1 MVTESA
7 TATNIEVTVTLT
19 GGTYSVARVFRVLG
33 SADTATGGGVD
44 YSTVPATNVTIPA
57 NMASGSATI
66 AFTATVD
73 AIAEPGGEIV
83 RISASLR
90 SVDLSTGDSSL
101 GSSQSAPLTINDPV
115 VAPTPPTSQTLTL
128 NPTMVTESATP
139 TDITATVTLT
149 GGAYNVARS
158 FSIGSSSGSA
168 TEGTDYTALSNVV
181 LTIPANAGSGTVTF
195 PFTAA
200 DDMVVE
206 GGGEA
211 LNIRSTLQIV
221 AGTDPDTSL
230 AVANAII
237 NISDPVAANTAPAFA
252 DGATV
257 AAQTFTTSTAV
268 NLSLPTATGGNP
280 PITYTLLP
288 AIPGLDLD
296 AATGVLSG
304 TPTTVAG
311 ATMHTYTAADGD
323 STGGAGDEDS
333 LTFSVTVVVAPT
345 PPTSQ
350 TLTLN
355 PSEVTES
362 ATPTNIMATVTL
374 VGGTYAIDRVFSF
387 GSSSGT
393 AIERTDYT
401 APQNVNLTVPATMT
415 SGTTTFPFSAT
426 VDAIAEPDGETL
438 TIRTTLL
445 APSGSGG
452 DRSIPAGSATLTIND
467 PVGPGT
473 DTAPTFGAVTISPQT
488 FTVGAAVDLA
498 LPTATGGEGAITYTL
513 TPAIPG
519 LELDAATGALTGT
532 PTTAAVA
539 ADHTYTAGDT
549 DGSVAGTDEAT
560 LTISITVNAAAAA
573 DTAPTFGTTVVAA
586 QVYSVGTAVN
596 LTLPAATDGNGVI
609 TYTLTPTALAA
620 GLSFNAAANP
630 PTITGTPNT
639 QASATTYTY
648 TATDEDGDDASLAFA
663 ISVGAA
669 AAADTAPAFADDAS
683 VNPRSYSRFVAIPPY
698 TLPQATGGNGDITY
712 TLTPA
717 IPGLTLDADTGVL
730 TGTPTTQAPLAT
742 YTLTAADSDMTTGTS
757 DEATFTFE
765 VVVHPLTEAT
775 GWQLGIVPAVVA
787 ESETATELTVTASYT
802 RNGRSADE
810 RVATFQTQGGV
821 ATAGTDYI
829 AVPPTTI
836 TIPALATNASTTVS
850 FMATPDMVTE
860 TGNESVFFVGT
871 LRDSAGDPV
880 TLTYTGGTL
889 FIQDPP
895 PVPTSVTL
903 SVNPAMVSE
912 SADATTI
919 TVTATLDGG
928 RFAEERRVTL
938 SADNAST
945 ATVTTDYTPA
955 ITHTITIPALATS
968 GSVEIPF
975 TAVMDTETEA
985 GGETVIIQRNLATS
999 GGTAALSRDITVTPV
1014 TLTINDP
1021 AADTTPTFG
1030 TETVTAQVYARGTAV
1045 NLTLPTVTDGNGVIT
1060 YTLAPTALAG
1070 GLTFN
1075 PAANP
1080 PTITGTPN
1088 TQASPTTYTYTATDE
1103 DGDDASLMFDISVGA
1118 SMSTPPTTQTLTISP
1133 TMVTESATAT
1143 DITATVTLTGG
1154 TYNVERLFNIRT
1166 TQSGAATAA
1175 TDYTVFSDVVLT
1187 IPASMASGSQT
1198 FPFTAIDDMT
1208 ADDGETLSIDSTL
1221 LRFSGLGA
1229 DTSLA
1234 VASATLTI
1242 NDPVAGDATPA
1253 FANGARIPTQDFTVG
1268 VRIASLSL
1276 PQATGGDAPL
1286 SYTLTPALSA
1296 GLTFDGTARTITG
1309 TPTTAATLV
1318 TYRYTATDMD
1328 GDTATLTFR
1337 VTVVASTGPTF
1348 GGATVSD
1355 QAYFAATT
1363 ITPVTL
1369 PAATGGTGAIT
1380 YTLTPAIPGLTLN
1393 PTSRVLT
1400 GTPTTVAG
1408 ATMHT
1413 YTATDGDMNTAT
1425 LMFSITIDA
1434 ADTTPAFT
1442 AGATVSAQTFTM
1454 NTAITPLTLPVAT
1467 GGNGAIVYTLT
1478 PAIPGLIL
1486 DSATGV
1492 LSGTPTTVAGATTH
1506 TYTAGDSDGSAAGT
1520 DEVSLM
1526 FSITVV
1532 QAPPTRIDLSV
1543 SPTAVTESGTA
1554 TPVTVTATLIDGA
1567 FTAERTITVASTDGT
1582 ATVRLTTRR
1591 YPTPFSPFPRI
1602 WQAPAWTIMFTA
1614 TVDTIAEPAGE
1625 TVLIGRSVTTGTGA
1639 VDSDIP
1645 VTPATLTINDYARVT
1660 VNAGADQSVGYGAM
1674 FTLNGTVPTSFTN
1687 IDTTW
1692 ALTNGSAA
1700 RAALVEAGLGATE
1713 AQMEVTRLTTALT
1726 GMAAMRTVTLTAPT
1740 ADPQLTGPV
1749 PLEFTITVTDNDA
1762 PAGQPRTNTDT
1773 VTITVQENITAITDT
1788 LNQMILPEITRA
1800 LLNSTAGSITQRIEQ
1815 AATGTK
1821 TATLTLN
1828 GRALSLTN
1836 MANAGSFAEALNSPG
1851 VAETLTAAAR
1861 GLADGS
1867 WQPAQLFGNSSFV
1880 LPLNAGEL
1888 GVDRLMIWGRGD
1900 YRNVSGKSN
1909 GMDWDGDLISGRVGA
1924 DAQITDTLLAG
1935 LALSQQGG
1943 AFDYEGTQRGT
1954 YNIDQTSIH
1963 PYLGWSDKDGRRDA
1977 WITLGF
1983 GWGEVEIDDQDED
1996 GLGRQ
2001 TANLIT
2007 RTIGGG
2013 GSALMLESGMG
2024 TLRLK
2029 GEVLQTRADV
2039 DDNAIGIAEMNVD
2052 ATRVRVTVEGA
2063 RNFALANGAFL
2074 KPTVEVGLRHD
2085 AGDGR
2090 NGTGAEIGGGLRFT
2104 DPAQR
2109 LTLEGQWRVL
2119 VAHSGDYGDWGISG
2133 MLRFEPGIRGQ
2144 GLAVSLQ
2151 PSYGATASRVAALWA
2166 QEGAVGTTANAAT
2179 PRDGQMNVTVSYGM
2193 DWADGMLTPYSRL
2206 LLTDAQTQAYRI
2218 GGRLQMSDGLAF
2230 NLEGLRQ
2237 QTATQPV
2244 DHGILLKLQLD
2255 W

>member
-1 MVTESA
+1 MNHRPSTLTTLLLTRLGLSPNSTARASKSRARHLLAPFAIAAMLLGLAGNANAQALSFGAEPSIDDQVYTVGQMVNVTLPAATGGVAPLTYSLTRTNGNAIPPPRGVVIDPPNRTLRGTPEQVAEAVSYRWTVTDSASPVVMQHIPFTITVNAAPVENIAPAFVAGASIGAATFYQDTDITPLTLPRATGGEGAITYALTPPIPGMFFDTVTGVLSGAPTTAAAATTYTYTAGDTDGSAPGTDESSLTISITVLANTIPEFSIIRGPRYIFTVGTVVNQTLPEATGGDSTLIYTITRALPAGLTFNAAATPPTITGTPTTAASSVTYRYNVDDSDANTAGDDGSSISFRITIRGAPATGITMTIRDLDGDPITSLNEGDDPTTFRLYFDTVPALSGFTADQDVAITVSTPVAGQVGYTAAGVADFIDRDVASTESRQLQLTVTDDDVATADGVVTYTATVSPSGFTATAMITLVDNEISIVTTPAAVTLATGSTADYTVQLDQEPPGSVTVSVVSVGDAIATVSRNTRTFTAANWNVPASVTVTGMRGGSTTISHSATAAGGFGYQSTDVMVTVTPVSVDFAAGTLILDQTFRVGTAVDLTLPVATGATTYRLGSHADQSLPAGLTFDGATRVLSGIPTAAQVAEGYVYSARNPDSLDNLNFDITVNPVPGTPPTGFTVSITPDMVTESA

-66 AFTATVD
+66 AFTAAVD

-268 NLSLPTATGGNP
+268 NLTLPTATGGNP
-280 PITYTLLP
+280 PISYTLLP
-288 AIPGLDLD
+288 AIPGLTLD

-323 STGGAGDEDS
+323 STGGSGDEDS

-345 PPTSQ
+345 PPTGQ

-355 PSEVTES
+355 PTEVTES
-362 ATPTNIMATVTL
+362 ATPTTITATVTL
-374 VGGTYAIDRVFSF
+374 NGGTYAIARLFSF

-401 APQNVNLTVPATMT
+401 APQNVNLTIPANMT
-415 SGTTTFPFSAT
+415 SGTTTFAFEAL
-426 VDAIAEPDGETL
+426 VDDVVEADGETL

-445 APSGSGG
+445 APSGTGG
-452 DRSIPAGSATLTIND
+452 DRSIPAGIATLTIND
-467 PVGPGT
+467 PAPMG
-473 DTAPTFGAVTISPQT
+473 TAPAFADGATIAPAT
-488 FTVGAAVDLA
+488 YTVGQMITPLTLPAVEA
-498 LPTATGGEGAITYTL
+498 GTGNAPITYTL
-513 TPAIPG
+513 NPAVPG
-519 LELDAATGALTGT
+519 LTLNPTTRVLTGA
-532 PTTAAVA
+532 PTTAAAVA
-539 ADHTYTAGDT
+539 GYAYTATDT
-549 DGSVAGTDEAT
+549 DNDA
-560 LTISITVNAAAAA
+560 ISLAFRITVNAAA
-573 DTAPTFGTTVVAA
+573 VAIRPVFI
-586 QVYSVGTAVN
+586 QVASSVFTNFDEGGTAVGGPTTFFATAGSETVA
-596 LTLPAATDGNGVI
+596 LTLSGADASFFTI
-609 TYTLTPTALAA
+609 TQA
-620 GLSFNAAANP
+620 GALSFNPAPDFEMPRGMP
-630 PTITGTPNT
+630 PSTSNTNTYHVTITATASPGGLT
-639 QASATTYTY
+639 QDQTVEVQVV
-648 TATDEDGDDASLAFA
+648 DVVNEGPP
-663 ISVGAA
+663 
-669 AAADTAPAFADDAS
+669 ADTAPAFAADAS
-683 VNPRSYSRFVAIPPY
+683 VSPRSYSRFAPIPPF

-836 TIPALATNASTTVS
+836 TIPALATNASTTIS

-919 TVTATLDGG
+919 TVTATLVGG

-938 SADNAST
+938 SADSAST

-975 TAVMDTETEA
+975 TAVMDTAVEA
-985 GGETVIIQRNLATS
+985 GGETVIIRRNLATA
-999 GGTAALSRDITVTPV
+999 GGTAAVSRDITVTPV

-1075 PAANP
+1075 AAANP

-1143 DITATVTLTGG
+1143 
-1154 TYNVERLFNIRT
+1154 
-1166 TQSGAATAA
+1166 
-1175 TDYTVFSDVVLT
+1175 
-1187 IPASMASGSQT
+1187 
-1198 FPFTAIDDMT
+1198 
-1208 ADDGETLSIDSTL
+1208 
-1221 LRFSGLGA
+1221 
-1229 DTSLA
+1229 
-1234 VASATLTI
+1234 
-1242 NDPVAGDATPA
+1242 
-1253 FANGARIPTQDFTVG
+1253 
-1268 VRIASLSL
+1268 
-1276 PQATGGDAPL
+1276 
-1286 SYTLTPALSA
+1286 
-1296 GLTFDGTARTITG
+1296 
-1309 TPTTAATLV
+1309 
-1318 TYRYTATDMD
+1318 
-1328 GDTATLTFR
+1328 
-1337 VTVVASTGPTF
+1337 
-1348 GGATVSD
+1348 
-1355 QAYFAATT
+1355 
-1363 ITPVTL
+1363 
-1369 PAATGGTGAIT
+1369 
-1380 YTLTPAIPGLTLN
+1380 
-1393 PTSRVLT
+1393 TSRL
-1400 GTPTTVAG
+1400 
-1408 ATMHT
+1408 
-1413 YTATDGDMNTAT
+1413 
-1425 LMFSITIDA
+1425 
-1434 ADTTPAFT
+1434 
-1442 AGATVSAQTFTM
+1442 
-1454 NTAITPLTLPVAT
+1454 
-1467 GGNGAIVYTLT
+1467 
-1478 PAIPGLIL
+1478 
-1486 DSATGV
+1486 
-1492 LSGTPTTVAGATTH
+1492 
-1506 TYTAGDSDGSAAGT
+1506 
-1520 DEVSLM
+1520 
-1526 FSITVV
+1526 
-1532 QAPPTRIDLSV
+1532 R
-1543 SPTAVTESGTA
+1543 SP
-1554 TPVTVTATLIDGA
+1554 
-1567 FTAERTITVASTDGT
+1567 
-1582 ATVRLTTRR
+1582 
-1591 YPTPFSPFPRI
+1591 
-1602 WQAPAWTIMFTA
+1602 
-1614 TVDTIAEPAGE
+1614 
-1625 TVLIGRSVTTGTGA
+1625 
-1639 VDSDIP
+1639 
-1645 VTPATLTINDYARVT
+1645 
-1660 VNAGADQSVGYGAM
+1660 
-1674 FTLNGTVPTSFTN
+1674 
-1687 IDTTW
+1687 
-1692 ALTNGSAA
+1692 
-1700 RAALVEAGLGATE
+1700 
-1713 AQMEVTRLTTALT
+1713 
-1726 GMAAMRTVTLTAPT
+1726 
-1740 ADPQLTGPV
+1740 
-1749 PLEFTITVTDNDA
+1749 
-1762 PAGQPRTNTDT
+1762 
-1773 VTITVQENITAITDT
+1773 
-1788 LNQMILPEITRA
+1788 
-1800 LLNSTAGSITQRIEQ
+1800 
-1815 AATGTK
+1815 
-1821 TATLTLN
+1821 
-1828 GRALSLTN
+1828 
-1836 MANAGSFAEALNSPG
+1836 
-1851 VAETLTAAAR
+1851 
-1861 GLADGS
+1861 
-1867 WQPAQLFGNSSFV
+1867 
-1880 LPLNAGEL
+1880 
-1888 GVDRLMIWGRGD
+1888 
-1900 YRNVSGKSN
+1900 
-1909 GMDWDGDLISGRVGA
+1909 
-1924 DAQITDTLLAG
+1924 
-1935 LALSQQGG
+1935 
-1943 AFDYEGTQRGT
+1943 
-1954 YNIDQTSIH
+1954 
-1963 PYLGWSDKDGRRDA
+1963 
-1977 WITLGF
+1977 
-1983 GWGEVEIDDQDED
+1983 
-1996 GLGRQ
+1996 
-2001 TANLIT
+2001 
-2007 RTIGGG
+2007 
-2013 GSALMLESGMG
+2013 
-2024 TLRLK
+2024 
-2029 GEVLQTRADV
+2029 
-2039 DDNAIGIAEMNVD
+2039 
-2052 ATRVRVTVEGA
+2052 
-2063 RNFALANGAFL
+2063 
-2074 KPTVEVGLRHD
+2074 
-2085 AGDGR
+2085 
-2090 NGTGAEIGGGLRFT
+2090 
-2104 DPAQR
+2104 
-2109 LTLEGQWRVL
+2109 
-2119 VAHSGDYGDWGISG
+2119 
-2133 MLRFEPGIRGQ
+2133 
-2144 GLAVSLQ
+2144 
-2151 PSYGATASRVAALWA
+2151 
-2166 QEGAVGTTANAAT
+2166 
-2179 PRDGQMNVTVSYGM
+2179 
-2193 DWADGMLTPYSRL
+2193 
-2206 LLTDAQTQAYRI
+2206 
-2218 GGRLQMSDGLAF
+2218 
-2230 NLEGLRQ
+2230 
-2237 QTATQPV
+2237 
-2244 DHGILLKLQLD
+2244 
-2255 W
+2255 

>member
-1 MVTESA
+1 MLCRSDREHHHQ
-7 TATNIEVTVTLT
+7 
-19 GGTYSVARVFRVLG
+19 R
-33 SADTATGGGVD
+33 
-44 YSTVPATNVTIPA
+44 
-57 NMASGSATI
+57 
-66 AFTATVD
+66 
-73 AIAEPGGEIV
+73 PG
-83 RISASLR
+83 R
-90 SVDLSTGDSSL
+90 
-101 GSSQSAPLTINDPV
+101 
-115 VAPTPPTSQTLTL
+115 PP
-128 NPTMVTESATP
+128 P
-139 TDITATVTLT
+139 
-149 GGAYNVARS
+149 
-158 FSIGSSSGSA
+158 
-168 TEGTDYTALSNVV
+168 
-181 LTIPANAGSGTVTF
+181 
-195 PFTAA
+195 
-200 DDMVVE
+200 
-206 GGGEA
+206 
-211 LNIRSTLQIV
+211 
-221 AGTDPDTSL
+221 
-230 AVANAII
+230 
-237 NISDPVAANTAPAFA
+237 
-252 DGATV
+252 
-257 AAQTFTTSTAV
+257 
-268 NLSLPTATGGNP
+268 
-280 PITYTLLP
+280 
-288 AIPGLDLD
+288 
-296 AATGVLSG
+296 
-304 TPTTVAG
+304 
-311 ATMHTYTAADGD
+311 
-323 STGGAGDEDS
+323 
-333 LTFSVTVVVAPT
+333 
-345 PPTSQ
+345 
-350 TLTLN
+350 
-355 PSEVTES
+355 
-362 ATPTNIMATVTL
+362 
-374 VGGTYAIDRVFSF
+374 
-387 GSSSGT
+387 
-393 AIERTDYT
+393 
-401 APQNVNLTVPATMT
+401 
-415 SGTTTFPFSAT
+415 
-426 VDAIAEPDGETL
+426 
-438 TIRTTLL
+438 
-445 APSGSGG
+445 
-452 DRSIPAGSATLTIND
+452 
-467 PVGPGT
+467 
-473 DTAPTFGAVTISPQT
+473 TAPTFGAVTISPQT
-488 FTVGAAVDLA
+488 FTVGTAVDLT
-498 LPTATGGEGAITYTL
+498 LPAATGGEGAITYTL
-513 TPAIPG
+513 LPAIPG
-519 LELDAATGALTGT
+519 LTLDATTGALTGM
-532 PTTAAVA
+532 PTTAAAA

-549 DGSVAGTDEAT
+549 DGSAAGTDEAT
-560 LTISITVNAAAAA
+560 LTIRITVNAAAPTVPTFGDATIGDLTYEIGTA
-573 DTAPTFGTTVVAA
+573 VDLTLPVATGSTPPFFYSVRGDTLPDGLTFTPATRVLSGMPTTAGVTMHNYRVADVGARAVALMFTITITDPDAPDTAPSFGGATFGNQNYIVD
-586 QVYSVGTAVN
+586 TAVD
-596 LTLPAATDGNGVI
+596 LTLPVATGGENGIV
-609 TYTLTPTALAA
+609 YTLSTALPAGLNFDTGTRVLSGTPTAATVTAA
-620 GLSFNAAANP
+620 TYFYRAADGDTNTDP
-630 PTITGTPNT
+630 SDSDLLTFTITV
-639 QASATTYTY
+639 S
-648 TATDEDGDDASLAFA
+648 
-663 ISVGAA
+663 AA
-669 AAADTAPAFADDAS
+669 AAADTAPAFADDAAVS
-683 VNPRSYSRFVAIPPY
+683 PRSYSRFAEIPPF

-730 TGTPTTQAPLAT
+730 TGTPTTQVALMT

-775 GWQLGIVPAVVA
+775 GWQLGIVPGVVA
-787 ESETATELTVTASYT
+787 ESATATELTVTASYI

-810 RVATFQTQGGV
+810 RVATFETQGGV
-821 ATAGTDYI
+821 ATAGTDYV

-836 TIPALATNASTTVS
+836 TIPAFATNASTTIS
-850 FMATPDMVTE
+850 FMATPDTETE

-871 LRDSAGDPV
+871 LRDSANEPV
-880 TLTYTGGTL
+880 TLTFQRGTL

-919 TVTATLDGG
+919 TVTATLVGG

-938 SADNAST
+938 SADSAST

-975 TAVMDTETEA
+975 TAVMDTEVEA
-985 GGETVIIQRNLATS
+985 GGETVIIGRNLATA
-999 GGTAALSRDITVTPV
+999 GGTAAVSRDITVTPV

-1060 YTLAPTALAG
+1060 YTLAPTALAA

-1166 TQSGAATAA
+1166 TESGAATAG
-1175 TDYTVFSDVVLT
+1175 TDYTAFANVVLT
-1187 IPASMASGSQT
+1187 IPANMASGSQT
-1198 FPFTAIDDMT
+1198 FPFTATDDMT

-1242 NDPVAGDATPA
+1242 NDPVAGPDTSPA

-1276 PQATGGDAPL
+1276 PQATGGDGTL
-1286 SYTLTPALSA
+1286 TYTLTPALSA

-1348 GGATVSD
+1348 GGATVTD

-1478 PAIPGLIL
+1478 PAIPGLTL

-1492 LSGTPTTVAGATTH
+1492 LSGTPTTVAGATMH
-1506 TYTAGDSDGSAAGT
+1506 TYTAGDTDGSAAGT

-1543 SPTAVTESGTA
+1543 SPTTVTESGTA

-1582 ATVRLTTRR
+1582 ATAADYTAVSNTVLT
-1591 YPTPFSPFPRI
+1591 I
-1602 WQAPAWTIMFTA
+1602 PANMASASVDIMFTA

-1674 FTLNGTVPTSFTN
+1674 FTLNGVPSSLTNTSTV
-1687 IDTTW
+1687 W

-1713 AQMEVTRLTTALT
+1713 AQREVTRLTTALT